1 MLYNQPLHEVDD
13 DPGPPVIVGWHL
25 EPQLGVEPGGGA
37 GGQAGG
43 QVGQGVPHH
52 GKVALVLT
60 LVAQRAF
67 VFYILPVRLP
77 SIILWI

>member
-1 MLYNQPLHEVDD
+1 MKLMMTLDLPSSLDGTWNLS
-13 DPGPPVIVGWHL
+13 L
-25 EPQLGVEPGGGA
+25 EWSLVVVQGAVVYSTVQYSTVPGGGA

-52 GKVALVLT
+52 GEVALVLT

-67 VFYILPVRLP
+67 TL
-77 SIILWI
+77 